1 MSQNVIIIMAG
12 GLGKRMNSDLPKVL
26 HKINGKPLLLNVVQ
40 EAILLNPIKI
50 LIVVGKYKNVIET
63 TLREYISL
71 DKIEFIIQ
79 PEALGTGHAIQCCRD
94 ELLKYNDANV
104 AILSG
109 DTPLLKAA
117 TIRDILHDFH
127 KVKIVTT
134 ILNNPHGYGRIIET
148 NGIFDKIVEEKDS
161 SLEEKLVKKVNC
173 GVYAFESAVLCKYL
187 PLLQNKNAQN
197 EYYLTDII
205 ELIKIGEKN
214 KIDLYDIPED
224 RQLEIM
230 GVNTI
235 EQLTAL
241 EEQLR
246 ETLTTSVQSNIM
258 LYA

>member
-1 MSQNVIIIMAG
+1 MSKNVIIIMAG

-40 EAILLNPIKI
+40 EAMLLNPIKI
-50 LIVVGKYKNVIET
+50 LIVVGKYKTIIET

-79 PEALGTGHAIQCCRD
+79 HEALGTGHAIQCCRD
-94 ELLKYNDANV
+94 KLLKYNDANV

-109 DTPLLKAA
+109 DTPLLKST
-117 TIRDILHDFH
+117 TIRNIMQDFH

-134 ILNNPHGYGRIIET
+134 IMNNPHGYGRIIET
-148 NGIFDKIVEEKDS
+148 DGVFNKIVEEKDC

-187 PLLQNKNAQN
+187 PLLQNNNAQN

-205 ELIKIGEKN
+205 ELIKNGEQI
-214 KIDLYDIPED
+214 KIDLYDIRED
-224 RQLEIM
+224 KQIEIM

-246 ETLTTSVQSNIM
+246 VSTSSSIQNNIM